1 MHLFNFHISGQDAVV
16 SHFDFDT
23 YPDLNSVLSAEPAQ
37 PKLTGAASVIRYSI
51 LFSDLVCSIARV
63 STEYHRCHHH
73 RYEHN
78 PHVLGV
84 IFTRLNGSNF
94 FQIFHA

>member
-63 STEYHRCHHH
+63 SA
-73 RYEHN
+73 
-78 PHVLGV
+78 VLSTTAATTTTDMSITPMYWV
-84 IFTRLNGSNF
+84 LYSL
-94 FQIFHA
+94 A

>member
-16 SHFDFDT
+16 SHFDYDT

-63 STEYHRCHHH
+63 STGYLRHHG
-73 RYEHN
+73 YEHSTLYW
-78 PHVLGV
+78 VLYS
-84 IFTRLNGSNF
+84 L
-94 FQIFHA
+94 A